1 MAQGTDFHNTAS
13 GHSGIEDQPR
23 KKLSNIDLKLEERE
37 LRWLEKV
44 ARAPHQEPWAI
55 TVLQY
60 AWTAG
65 PVTLM
70 AAYFGYYFAYGQMMP
85 IERAFYFLGYSVI
98 AVALGI
104 GYRLFHNM
112 THGRQQIRDRLDQ
125 LSLIDQIPELIYRV
139 RDLGQV
145 NMTEEQ
151 RRIHSAG
158 ILLRKLDLGP
168 EWVATAIE
176 DLTGNQQLARQ
187 AERIEIFRRAGLFSR
202 MRDVIEEGREEAEKA
217 WQALHENHP
226 RTAQALKNR
235 LNGIV
240 ARPHDGQARESLFI
254 ERILSAIEEGNENLM
269 TLHDVEEILTLCFE
283 LICGREIAYLKI
295 EYTGHWDLARALDKL
310 EEERNDLR
318 ISRARVYSR
327 LKALTNYLNN
337 IGIPSEIGSG
347 NGLSTHKLLAIA
359 SKSLDTLSLQVR
371 ETRQLILSIQQKS
384 AAAQTAKKSARKYLS
399 ALSSKSQQ
407 LEKALQIY
415 HESHRA
421 YLKQGRDSLLLKK
434 ALKNWQNLSSKY
446 QHHNNEN
453 LKRSLTI
460 SEQSIFLNDEDK
472 AEITRR
478 IRAYL
483 GEINGTSRSGSDAA
497 TESDHLATPAD
508 GGPGLTE
515 AQARE
520 MAIEVATILDPC
532 IRLRDPQIQRAI
544 ESANATS
551 LANIEPGMSAR
562 TKAAWGE
569 AMASAVEKNL
579 AASAEKLAQNL
590 IRYYRVPLSDQTIN
604 FLVETYNA
612 SLERLQFIARYE
624 TPLSASYSRDDVLT
638 IEVPQAKESWQ
649 LDLYNAKKTISRL
662 SSEDYWLHG

>member
-1 MAQGTDFHNTAS
+1 APDKKEQ
-13 GHSGIEDQPR
+13 QK
-23 KKLSNIDLKLEERE
+23 KKLENVDLKLEGRDQ
-37 LRWLEKV
+37 RWLEKV
-44 ARAPHQEPWAI
+44 ARAPHQEPWSVTI
-55 TVLQY
+55 LQY

-70 AAYFGYYFAYGQMMP
+70 AAYFGYYFAYGVMMP
-85 IERAFYFLGYSVI
+85 LERAFYFLGYSVI
-98 AVALGI
+98 AVALGV

-112 THGRQQIRDRLDQ
+112 THGRQQANERITL
-125 LSLIDQIPELIYRV
+125 LSLIDQIPELIYQV

-168 EWVATAIE
+168 EWVSTAIE
-176 DLTGNQQLARQ
+176 DLTGNQQLAKQ
-187 AERIEIFRRAGLFSR
+187 AERIEIFRRAGLYNR
-202 MRDVIEEGREEAEKA
+202 MQDIIEEAREEADKA
-217 WQALHENHP
+217 FQSLNEHHP
-226 RTAQALKNR
+226 RTAEALKKR

-240 ARPHDGQARESLFI
+240 ALPHHGQKREPLFI

-269 TLHDVEEILTLCFE
+269 TLHDVEEMLTLCFE

-327 LKALTNYLNN
+327 LKALTTYLNN

-359 SKSLDTLSLQVR
+359 TKSLDTLSLQVR
-371 ETRQLILSIQQKS
+371 EARQLTLSLQKKPGP
-384 AAAQTAKKSARKYLS
+384 QKKGAKKHLLTLS
-399 ALSSKSQQ
+399 TKSQQ

-415 HESHRA
+415 NESHRA
-421 YLKQGRDSLLLKK
+421 YLKQGRDSLLLKR
-434 ALKNWQNLSSKY
+434 ALKNWQKLSSKY
-446 QHHNNEN
+446 QHQNNEN

-460 SEQSIFLNDEDK
+460 SEQTFFLDDEDK
-472 AEITRR
+472 AEVTQR
-478 IRAYL
+478 IRQYL
-483 GEINGTSRSGSDAA
+483 RESPDLQKNRHENSQDDASVPDA
-497 TESDHLATPAD
+497 
-508 GGPGLTE
+508 GQYLTE
-515 AQARE
+515 ACARDI
-520 MAIEVATILDPC
+520 AIEIATILDPY
-532 IRLRDPQIQRAI
+532 IHLHDPQIQRAI
-544 ESANATS
+544 DSANAIS

-579 AASAEKLAQNL
+579 ATSAEKLAQNL

-604 FLVETYNA
+604 FLVKTYNA

-624 TPLSASYSRDDVLT
+624 TPLSASYSLDNVSS
-638 IEVPQAKESWQ
+638 IEVPQPRESWQ
-649 LDLYNAKKTISRL
+649 IDLYNAKKTMSRV
-662 SSEDYWLHG
+662 SIKGIV

>member
-1 MAQGTDFHNTAS
+1 MSNATGLHNNAADKK
-13 GHSGIEDQPR
+13 EPQK
-23 KKLSNIDLKLEERE
+23 KKLENVDLKLEGRD
-37 LRWLEKV
+37 LRWLEKI
-44 ARAPHQEPWAI
+44 ARAPQQEPWSVTI
-55 TVLQY
+55 LQY

-70 AAYFGYYFAYGQMMP
+70 AAYFGYYFAYGVIMP
-85 IERAFYFLGYSVI
+85 LERAFYFLGYSVI

-112 THGRQQIRDRLDQ
+112 THGRQQARDRINL
-125 LSLIDQIPELIYRV
+125 LSLIDQIPELIYQV

-145 NMTEEQ
+145 NMPEEQ

-168 EWVATAIE
+168 EWVSTAVE
-176 DLTGNQQLARQ
+176 DLTGNQQLAKQ

-202 MRDVIEEGREEAEKA
+202 MRDIIEEAREETEKA
-217 WQALHENHP
+217 WLSLNENHP
-226 RTAQALKNR
+226 RTAEALKKR
-235 LNGIV
+235 LNGMV
-240 ARPHDGQARESLFI
+240 SRPHDGQKREPLFI

-327 LKALTNYLNN
+327 LKALTTYLNN

-359 SKSLDTLSLQVR
+359 TKSLDSLSLQVH
-371 ETRQLILSIQQKS
+371 EARQLTLSSPQKKG
-384 AAAQTAKKSARKYLS
+384 AKKHLLTLTA
-399 ALSSKSQQ
+399 KSQQ

-415 HESHRA
+415 NESHRA
-421 YLKQGRDSLLLKK
+421 YLKQGRDSLQLKR
-434 ALKNWQNLSSKY
+434 ALQNWQKLSSKY
-446 QHHNNEN
+446 QHQNNEN

-460 SEQSIFLNDEDK
+460 SEQTIFLDEEDK
-472 AEITRR
+472 AEVTQR
-478 IRAYL
+478 IRQYL
-483 GEINGTSRSGSDAA
+483 N
-497 TESDHLATPAD
+497 ESPDLPKAMPETLPRD
-508 GGPGLTE
+508 ENNQQSPVQVDDDKNLTE
-515 AQARE
+515 AVARDL
-520 MAIEVATILDPC
+520 AIEIATILDPY
-532 IRLRDPQIQRAI
+532 IHLHDPQIQRAI
-544 ESANATS
+544 ETANAIS

-569 AMASAVEKNL
+569 AMASAVDKNL

-604 FLVETYNA
+604 FLVKTYNA

-624 TPLSASYSRDDVLT
+624 TPLSASYSLDNVSAM
-638 IEVPQAKESWQ
+638 EVPQPKDNWHIN
-649 LDLYNAKKTISRL
+649 LYNAKKTITRL
-662 SSEDYWLHG
+662 SLKGMA

>member
-1 MAQGTDFHNTAS
+1 MSKGTDLHSTAS
-13 GHSGIEDQPR
+13 GHSGIKEQSR
-23 KKLSNIDLKLEERE
+23 KKLSNIDLKLEERG

-70 AAYFGYYFAYGQMMP
+70 AAYFGYYFAYGKMMP

-112 THGRQQIRDRLDQ
+112 THGRQQVRDRLDQ
-125 LSLIDQIPELIYRV
+125 LSLIDQIPELIYQV

-202 MRDVIEEGREEAEKA
+202 MRDVIEEGREEAERA

-240 ARPHDGQARESLFI
+240 ARPHDGQTREPLFI

-283 LICGREIAYLKI
+283 LVCGREIAYLKI

-318 ISRARVYSR
+318 ISRAKVYSR
-327 LKALTNYLNN
+327 LKALTNYLSN

-347 NGLSTHKLLAIA
+347 HGLSTHKLLAIA
-359 SKSLDTLSLQVR
+359 TKSLDTLSLQVR

-384 AAAQTAKKSARKYLS
+384 AAKQTPKKWAKKYLS

-415 HESHRA
+415 NESHRA

-446 QHHNNEN
+446 QHQNNEN
-453 LKRSLTI
+453 LKRSLAI

-478 IRAYL
+478 IRAYI
-483 GEINGTSRSGSDAA
+483 GEINGTPRSDAA
-497 TESDHLATPAD
+497 AATEFDHVAPSSDS
-508 GGPGLTE
+508 GPGLTE

-520 MAIEVATILDPC
+520 MAIEVATILDPY
-532 IRLRDPQIQRAI
+532 IRLHDPQIQRAI

-624 TPLSASYSRDDVLT
+624 TPLSASYSQDDVLT

-662 SSEDYWLHG
+662 SSKDYWLHG

>member
-1 MAQGTDFHNTAS
+1 MSKATGLHHNAPDKK
-13 GHSGIEDQPR
+13 EQQK
-23 KKLSNIDLKLEERE
+23 KKLENVDLKLEGRD

-44 ARAPHQEPWAI
+44 ARAPHQEPWSVTI
-55 TVLQY
+55 LQF

-70 AAYFGYYFAYGQMMP
+70 AAYFGYYFAYGVMMP
-85 IERAFYFLGYSVI
+85 LERAFYFLGYSVI
-98 AVALGI
+98 AVALGV

-112 THGRQQIRDRLDQ
+112 THGRQQARDRISL
-125 LSLIDQIPELIYRV
+125 LNLIDQIPELIYQV

-168 EWVATAIE
+168 EWVSTAIE
-176 DLTGNQQLARQ
+176 DLTGNQQLAKQ
-187 AERIEIFRRAGLFSR
+187 AERIEIFRRAGLYNR
-202 MRDVIEEGREEAEKA
+202 MQDIVEEAREEADKA
-217 WQALHENHP
+217 WISLNENHP
-226 RTAQALKNR
+226 RTAEALKKR
-235 LNGIV
+235 LNGVV
-240 ARPHDGQARESLFI
+240 ARPHDGQKREPLFI
-254 ERILSAIEEGNENLM
+254 ERVLSAIEEGNENLM

-327 LKALTNYLNN
+327 LKALTTYLNN

-359 SKSLDTLSLQVR
+359 TKSLDNLSLQVR
-371 ETRQLILSIQQKS
+371 EARQLTLSSPQKKG
-384 AAAQTAKKSARKYLS
+384 AKKHL
-399 ALSSKSQQ
+399 LTLTTKSQQ

-415 HESHRA
+415 NESHRA
-421 YLKQGRDSLLLKK
+421 YLKQGRDSLLLKR
-434 ALKNWQNLSSKY
+434 ALKNWQKLSSKY
-446 QHHNNEN
+446 QHQNNEN

-460 SEQSIFLNDEDK
+460 SEQTIFLDDEDK
-472 AEITRR
+472 AEVTQR
-478 IRAYL
+478 IHQYLNESPDLSKVMLETLQADENSQQNSIPSDSEKRLKEARARD
-483 GEINGTSRSGSDAA
+483 I
-497 TESDHLATPAD
+497 
-508 GGPGLTE
+508 
-515 AQARE
+515 
-520 MAIEVATILDPC
+520 AIEIATILDPY
-532 IRLRDPQIQRAI
+532 IHLHDPQIQRAI
-544 ESANATS
+544 ESANAIS

-604 FLVETYNA
+604 FLVKTYNA

-624 TPLSASYSRDDVLT
+624 TPLSASYSLDNVSAM
-638 IEVPQAKESWQ
+638 EVPQPKDNWQ
-649 LDLYNAKKTISRL
+649 IDLYNAKKTITRL
-662 SSEDYWLHG
+662 SLKGMA

>member
-1 MAQGTDFHNTAS
+1 MSKATGLHNNALDKK
-13 GHSGIEDQPR
+13 EQQK
-23 KKLSNIDLKLEERE
+23 KKLENVDLKLEGRD

-44 ARAPHQEPWAI
+44 ARAPHQEPWSVTI
-55 TVLQY
+55 LQF

-70 AAYFGYYFAYGQMMP
+70 AAYFGYYFAYGVVMP
-85 IERAFYFLGYSVI
+85 LERAFYFLGYSVI
-98 AVALGI
+98 AVALGV

-112 THGRQQIRDRLDQ
+112 THGRQQARDRISL
-125 LSLIDQIPELIYRV
+125 LNLIDQIPELIYQV

-168 EWVATAIE
+168 EWVSTAIE
-176 DLTGNQQLARQ
+176 DLTGNQQLAKQ
-187 AERIEIFRRAGLFSR
+187 AERIEIFRRAGLYNR
-202 MRDVIEEGREEAEKA
+202 MQDIIEEAREETDKA
-217 WQALHENHP
+217 WTSLNENHP
-226 RTAQALKNR
+226 RTAEALKKR
-235 LNGIV
+235 LNGVV
-240 ARPHDGQARESLFI
+240 ARPHDGQKREPHFI
-254 ERILSAIEEGNENLM
+254 ERVLSAIEEGNENLM

-327 LKALTNYLNN
+327 LKALTTYLNN

-359 SKSLDTLSLQVR
+359 TKSLDNLSLQVR
-371 ETRQLILSIQQKS
+371 EARQLTLSSPQKKG
-384 AAAQTAKKSARKYLS
+384 AKKHL
-399 ALSSKSQQ
+399 LTLTTKSQQ

-415 HESHRA
+415 NESHRA
-421 YLKQGRDSLLLKK
+421 YLKQGRDSLLLKR
-434 ALKNWQNLSSKY
+434 ALKNWQKLSSKY
-446 QHHNNEN
+446 QHQNNEN

-460 SEQSIFLNDEDK
+460 SEQTIFLDDEDK
-472 AEITRR
+472 AEVTQR
-478 IRAYL
+478 IRQYL
-483 GEINGTSRSGSDAA
+483 NESPDLSKAMLEI
-497 TESDHLATPAD
+497 LQAD
-508 GGPGLTE
+508 ENSQQSSIQPDSEKRLTE
-515 AQARE
+515 ARARDI
-520 MAIEVATILDPC
+520 AIEIATILDPY
-532 IRLRDPQIQRAI
+532 IYLHDPQIQRAI
-544 ESANATS
+544 ESANAIS
-551 LANIEPGMSAR
+551 LANIEPGMTAR

-604 FLVETYNA
+604 FLVKTYNA

-624 TPLSASYSRDDVLT
+624 TPLSASYSLDNVSAM
-638 IEVPQAKESWQ
+638 EVPQPKDNWQ
-649 LDLYNAKKTISRL
+649 IDLYNAKKTITRL
-662 SSEDYWLHG
+662 SLKGMA

>member
-1 MAQGTDFHNTAS
+1 MSKATGLHNNALDKK
-13 GHSGIEDQPR
+13 EQQK
-23 KKLSNIDLKLEERE
+23 KKLENVDLKLEGRD

-44 ARAPHQEPWAI
+44 ARAPHQEPWSVTI
-55 TVLQY
+55 LQF

-70 AAYFGYYFAYGQMMP
+70 AAYFGYYFAYGVMMP
-85 IERAFYFLGYSVI
+85 LERAFYFLGYSVI
-98 AVALGI
+98 AVALGV

-112 THGRQQIRDRLDQ
+112 THGRQQARDRINL
-125 LSLIDQIPELIYRV
+125 LNLIDQIPELIYQV

-168 EWVATAIE
+168 EWVSTAIE
-176 DLTGNQQLARQ
+176 DLTGNQQLAKQ
-187 AERIEIFRRAGLFSR
+187 AERIEIFRRAGLYNR
-202 MRDVIEEGREEAEKA
+202 MQDIIEEAREEADKA
-217 WQALHENHP
+217 WTSLNENHP
-226 RTAQALKNR
+226 RTAEALKKR
-235 LNGIV
+235 LNGVV
-240 ARPHDGQARESLFI
+240 ARPHDGQKREPLFI
-254 ERILSAIEEGNENLM
+254 ERVLSAIEEGNENLM

-327 LKALTNYLNN
+327 LKALTTYLNN

-359 SKSLDTLSLQVR
+359 TKSLDNLSLQVR
-371 ETRQLILSIQQKS
+371 EARQLTLSSPQKKG
-384 AAAQTAKKSARKYLS
+384 AKKHL
-399 ALSSKSQQ
+399 LTLTTKSQQ

-415 HESHRA
+415 NESHRA
-421 YLKQGRDSLLLKK
+421 YLKQGRDSLLLKR
-434 ALKNWQNLSSKY
+434 ALKNWQKLSSKY
-446 QHHNNEN
+446 QHQNNEN

-460 SEQSIFLNDEDK
+460 SEQTIFLDDEDK
-472 AEITRR
+472 AEVTQR
-478 IRAYL
+478 IRQYL
-483 GEINGTSRSGSDAA
+483 N
-497 TESDHLATPAD
+497 ESPDLSKAMLETLQAD
-508 GGPGLTE
+508 ENSQQSSIQPDSEKRLTE
-515 AQARE
+515 ARARDI
-520 MAIEVATILDPC
+520 AIEIATILDPY
-532 IRLRDPQIQRAI
+532 IHLHDPQIQRAI
-544 ESANATS
+544 ESAHAIS
-551 LANIEPGMSAR
+551 LANIEPGMTAR

-604 FLVETYNA
+604 FLVKTYNA

-624 TPLSASYSRDDVLT
+624 TPLSASYSLENVSAM
-638 IEVPQAKESWQ
+638 EVPQPKDNWQ
-649 LDLYNAKKTISRL
+649 IDLYNAKKTITRL
-662 SSEDYWLHG
+662 SLKGMA

>member
-1 MAQGTDFHNTAS
+1 MSKATGLHNNALDKK
-13 GHSGIEDQPR
+13 EQQK
-23 KKLSNIDLKLEERE
+23 KKLENVDLKLEGRD

-44 ARAPHQEPWAI
+44 ARAPHQEPWSVTI
-55 TVLQY
+55 LQF

-70 AAYFGYYFAYGQMMP
+70 AAYFGYYFAYGVMMP
-85 IERAFYFLGYSVI
+85 LERAFYFLGYSVI
-98 AVALGI
+98 AVALGV

-112 THGRQQIRDRLDQ
+112 THGRQQARDRISL
-125 LSLIDQIPELIYRV
+125 LNLIDQIPELIYQV

-168 EWVATAIE
+168 EWVSTAIE
-176 DLTGNQQLARQ
+176 DLTGNQQLAKQ
-187 AERIEIFRRAGLFSR
+187 AERIEIFRRAGLYNR
-202 MRDVIEEGREEAEKA
+202 MQDIIEEAREEADKA
-217 WQALHENHP
+217 WTSLNENHP
-226 RTAQALKNR
+226 RTAEALKKR
-235 LNGIV
+235 LNGVV
-240 ARPHDGQARESLFI
+240 ARPHDGQKREPLFI
-254 ERILSAIEEGNENLM
+254 ERVLSAIEEGNENLM

-327 LKALTNYLNN
+327 LKALTTYLNN

-359 SKSLDTLSLQVR
+359 TKSLDNLSLQVR
-371 ETRQLILSIQQKS
+371 EARQL
-384 AAAQTAKKSARKYLS
+384 T
-399 ALSSKSQQ
+399 LSSPQKKGTKKHLLTLTTKSQQ

-415 HESHRA
+415 NESHRA
-421 YLKQGRDSLLLKK
+421 YLKQGRDSLLLKR
-434 ALKNWQNLSSKY
+434 ALKNWQKLSSKY
-446 QHHNNEN
+446 QHQNNEN

-460 SEQSIFLNDEDK
+460 SEQTIFLDDEDK
-472 AEITRR
+472 AEVTQR
-478 IRAYL
+478 IRQYL
-483 GEINGTSRSGSDAA
+483 N
-497 TESDHLATPAD
+497 ESPDLSKVMQDPLPTDENSQQSSIQPD
-508 GGPGLTE
+508 SEKRLTE
-515 AQARE
+515 ARARDV
-520 MAIEVATILDPC
+520 AIEIATILDPY
-532 IRLRDPQIQRAI
+532 IHLHDPQIQRAI
-544 ESANATS
+544 ESAHAIS
-551 LANIEPGMSAR
+551 LANIEPGMTAR
-562 TKAAWGE
+562 TKAVWGE

-604 FLVETYNA
+604 FLVKTYNA

-624 TPLSASYSRDDVLT
+624 TPLSASYSLDNVSAM
-638 IEVPQAKESWQ
+638 EVPQPKDNWQ
-649 LDLYNAKKTISRL
+649 IDLYNAKKTITRL
-662 SSEDYWLHG
+662 SLKGMA

>member
-1 MAQGTDFHNTAS
+1 MSKGTDLHSTAS
-13 GHSGIEDQPR
+13 RPSGINEQPR

-37 LRWLEKV
+37 LRWLEKI
-44 ARAPHQEPWAI
+44 ARAPHQEPWNI

-70 AAYFGYYFAYGQMMP
+70 AAYFGYYLAYGEIMP
-85 IERAFYFLGYSVI
+85 AERAFYFLGYSII
-98 AVALGI
+98 AVALGM

-112 THGRQQIRDRLDQ
+112 TRGQQQIRQRLDQ

-176 DLTGNQQLARQ
+176 DLTGNPQLARW
-187 AERIEIFRRAGLFSR
+187 AERIEIFRRAGLLSR

-217 WQALHENHP
+217 WQMLNENHP

-240 ARPHDGQARESLFI
+240 ARPHDGQAREPLFI

-269 TLHDVEEILTLCFE
+269 TLHDVEEMLTLCFE

-327 LKALTNYLNN
+327 LKALTNYLGN

-347 NGLSTHKLLAIA
+347 TGLSTHKLLAIA
-359 SKSLDTLSLQVR
+359 TKSLDTLSVQVR
-371 ETRQLILSIQQKS
+371 EARQLILSIQQKPM
-384 AAAQTAKKSARKYLS
+384 ARKPPRKYLLT
-399 ALSSKSQQ
+399 LSSKSQQ

-415 HESHRA
+415 NESHRA
-421 YLKQGRDSLLLKK
+421 YLKLGRDSLLLKK

-446 QHHNNEN
+446 QHQNKEN

-460 SEQSIFLNDEDK
+460 SEQSIFLDDEDK
-472 AEITRR
+472 VEISRR

-483 GEINGTSRSGSDAA
+483 SELNDTRRSGSDAA
-497 TESDHLATPAD
+497 AVENAD
-508 GGPGLTE
+508 QLPLSVDSGQGPSE

-520 MAIEVATILDPC
+520 MAIEIATILDPF
-532 IRLRDPQIQRAI
+532 IRLHDPQIQRAI

-569 AMASAVEKNL
+569 AMAGAVEKNL

-612 SLERLQFIARYE
+612 SPERLQFIARYE
-624 TPLSASYSRDDVLT
+624 TPLSASHSRDDVPT
-638 IEVPQAKESWQ
+638 IEVPQSKESWQ
-649 LDLYNAKKTISRL
+649 LDLYNAKKTVSRL
-662 SSEDYWLHG
+662 SSKDC

>member
-1 MAQGTDFHNTAS
+1 MSKATGLHHNAPDKK
-13 GHSGIEDQPR
+13 EQQK
-23 KKLSNIDLKLEERE
+23 KKLENVDLKLEGRD

-44 ARAPHQEPWAI
+44 ARAPHQEPWSVTI
-55 TVLQY
+55 LQF

-70 AAYFGYYFAYGQMMP
+70 AAYFGYYFAYGVMMP
-85 IERAFYFLGYSVI
+85 LERAFYFLGYSVI
-98 AVALGI
+98 AVALGV

-112 THGRQQIRDRLDQ
+112 THGRQQARDRISL
-125 LSLIDQIPELIYRV
+125 LNLIDQIPELIYQV

-168 EWVATAIE
+168 EWVSTAIE
-176 DLTGNQQLARQ
+176 DLTGNQQLAKQ
-187 AERIEIFRRAGLFSR
+187 AERIEIFRRAGLYNR
-202 MRDVIEEGREEAEKA
+202 MQDIVEEAREEADKA
-217 WQALHENHP
+217 WISLNENHP
-226 RTAQALKNR
+226 RTAEALKKR
-235 LNGIV
+235 LNGVV
-240 ARPHDGQARESLFI
+240 ARPHDGQKREPLFI
-254 ERILSAIEEGNENLM
+254 ERVLSAIEEGNENLM

-327 LKALTNYLNN
+327 LKALTTYLNN

-359 SKSLDTLSLQVR
+359 TKSLDNLSLQVR
-371 ETRQLILSIQQKS
+371 EARQLTLSSPQKKG
-384 AAAQTAKKSARKYLS
+384 AKKHL
-399 ALSSKSQQ
+399 LTLTTKSQQ

-415 HESHRA
+415 NESHRA
-421 YLKQGRDSLLLKK
+421 YLKQGRDSLLLKR
-434 ALKNWQNLSSKY
+434 ALKNWQKLSSKY
-446 QHHNNEN
+446 QHQNNEN

-460 SEQSIFLNDEDK
+460 SEQTIFLDDEDK
-472 AEITRR
+472 AEVTQR
-478 IRAYL
+478 IRQYL
-483 GEINGTSRSGSDAA
+483 NESPDLSKVMLETLQADENSQQNSIPSDS
-497 TESDHLATPAD
+497 EKRLK
-508 GGPGLTE
+508 E
-515 AQARE
+515 ARARDI
-520 MAIEVATILDPC
+520 AIEIATILDPY
-532 IRLRDPQIQRAI
+532 IHLHDPQIQRAI
-544 ESANATS
+544 ESANAIS

-604 FLVETYNA
+604 FLVKTYNA

-624 TPLSASYSRDDVLT
+624 TPLSASYSLDNVSAM
-638 IEVPQAKESWQ
+638 EVPQPKDNWQ
-649 LDLYNAKKTISRL
+649 IDLYNAKKTITRL
-662 SSEDYWLHG
+662 SLKGMA

>member
-1 MAQGTDFHNTAS
+1 MSKGADPLNTATGQS
-13 GHSGIEDQPR
+13 GDKEKQK
-23 KKLSNIDLKLEERE
+23 KKLSNIDLKIEERE

-44 ARAPHQEPWAI
+44 ARAPHQEPWSI
-55 TVLQY
+55 TVLQF

-70 AAYFGYYFAYGQMMP
+70 AAYFGYYFAYGELMP
-85 IERAFYFLGYSVI
+85 IERTFYFLGYSVI
-98 AVALGI
+98 AVALGV

-112 THGRQQIRDRLDQ
+112 THGRKKIRDRLDQ
-125 LSLIDQIPELIYRV
+125 LSLIDQIPELIYQV

-145 NMTEEQ
+145 NMTEDQ

-202 MRDVIEEGREEAEKA
+202 MRDVIEAGRDEAEKA
-217 WQALHENHP
+217 WQMLNENHP

-240 ARPHDGQARESLFI
+240 ARPHDGQPRESLFI
-254 ERILSAIEEGNENLM
+254 ERILSAIEEDNENLM
-269 TLHDVEEILTLCFE
+269 TLHDVEEMLILCFE

-295 EYTGHWDLARALDKL
+295 EYTGHWDLAKALDKL

-318 ISRARVYSR
+318 ISRAKVYSR
-327 LKALTNYLNN
+327 LKALTTYLNN

-347 NGLSTHKLLAIA
+347 NGLSTHKLLAVA
-359 SKSLDTLSLQVR
+359 SKSLDSLSLQVR
-371 ETRQLILSIQQKS
+371 EARQLTLSIQRKSTTQK
-384 AAAQTAKKSARKYLS
+384 TPKKWARKYL
-399 ALSSKSQQ
+399 LTLNTKSQQ

-415 HESHRA
+415 NESHQA
-421 YLKQGRDSLLLKK
+421 YLKQGRDSLLLKR
-434 ALKNWQNLSSKY
+434 ALKNWQKLSSKY
-446 QHHNNEN
+446 QHQKNEN

-460 SEQSIFLNDEDK
+460 SEQSIFLDDEDK
-472 AEITRR
+472 AEITRS
-478 IRAYL
+478 IRQYL
-483 GEINGTSRSGSDAA
+483 RELTDALRS
-497 TESDHLATPAD
+497 EAD
-508 GGPGLTE
+508 GSEHCWTSLPVGNEPGLSE
-515 AQARE
+515 ARARE
-520 MAIEVATILDPC
+520 MAIEIATILDPY
-532 IRLRDPQIQRAI
+532 IHLHDPQIQRAI
-544 ESANATS
+544 ENANSTS

-569 AMASAVEKNL
+569 AMAGAVEKNL

-590 IRYYRVPLSDQTIN
+590 IRFYRVPLSDQTIN
-604 FLVETYNA
+604 FLVGTYNA
-612 SLERLQFIARYE
+612 SQERLQFIARYE
-624 TPLSASYSRDDVLT
+624 TPLSASFQDDVLT

-662 SSEDYWLHG
+662 SSMDYWLRS

>member
-1 MAQGTDFHNTAS
+1 MSKVSGLHNNAPDKK
-13 GHSGIEDQPR
+13 EQQK
-23 KKLSNIDLKLEERE
+23 KKLENVDLKLEGRD

-44 ARAPHQEPWAI
+44 ARTPHQEPWSLTI
-55 TVLQY
+55 LQY

-70 AAYFGYYFAYGQMMP
+70 AAYFGYYFAYGVMMP
-85 IERAFYFLGYSVI
+85 MERAFYFLGYSVI
-98 AVALGI
+98 AVALGV

-112 THGRQQIRDRLDQ
+112 THGRRQTKERINL
-125 LSLIDQIPELIYRV
+125 LSLIDQLPELIYQV

-168 EWVATAIE
+168 EWVSTAIA
-176 DLTGNQQLARQ
+176 DLTGNQQLAKQ
-187 AERIEIFRRAGLFSR
+187 AERIEIFRRAGLYNR
-202 MRDVIEEGREEAEKA
+202 MQDIIAEAREEADKA
-217 WQALHENHP
+217 FQALNENHP
-226 RTAQALKNR
+226 RTAEALRKR

-240 ARPHDGQARESLFI
+240 ARPHHGQKREPLFI

-337 IGIPSEIGSG
+337 VGIPSEIGSG

-359 SKSLDTLSLQVR
+359 TKSLDTLSLQVR
-371 ETRQLILSIQQKS
+371 ETRQLTLSSPLKKGTKKHLLILS
-384 AAAQTAKKSARKYLS
+384 A
-399 ALSSKSQQ
+399 KSQQ

-415 HESHRA
+415 NESHRA

-434 ALKNWQNLSSKY
+434 ALKNWQKLSSKY
-446 QHHNNEN
+446 QHQNNEN

-460 SEQSIFLNDEDK
+460 SEQTIFLDDEDK
-472 AEITRR
+472 AEVTRR
-478 IRAYL
+478 LLQYL
-483 GEINGTSRSGSDAA
+483 QESPDLQRNRQESPQNNQFLPDAVQ
-497 TESDHLATPAD
+497 H
-508 GGPGLTE
+508 LTE
-515 AQARE
+515 ACARDI
-520 MAIEVATILDPC
+520 AIEIATILDPY
-532 IRLRDPQIQRAI
+532 IHLHDPQIQRAI
-544 ESANATS
+544 ENANAIS

-579 AASAEKLAQNL
+579 ATSAEKLAQNL
-590 IRYYRVPLSDQTIN
+590 IRYYRVPLSDQTIH
-604 FLVETYNA
+604 FLVKTYHA
-612 SLERLQFIARYE
+612 SQERLQFIARYE
-624 TPLSASYSRDDVLT
+624 TPLSASYSLDTVSSM
-638 IEVPQAKESWQ
+638 EVPQAKESWQ
-649 LDLYNAKKTISRL
+649 IDLYNAKKTITRL
-662 SSEDYWLHG
+662 SSKG

>member
-1 MAQGTDFHNTAS
+1 MSKATGLHHNAPDKK
-13 GHSGIEDQPR
+13 EQQK
-23 KKLSNIDLKLEERE
+23 KKLENVDLKLEGRD

-44 ARAPHQEPWAI
+44 ARAPHQEPWSVTI
-55 TVLQY
+55 LQF

-70 AAYFGYYFAYGQMMP
+70 AAYFGYYFAYGVMMP
-85 IERAFYFLGYSVI
+85 LERAFYFLGYSVI
-98 AVALGI
+98 AVALGV

-112 THGRQQIRDRLDQ
+112 THGRQQARDRISL
-125 LSLIDQIPELIYRV
+125 LNLIDQIPELIYQV

-168 EWVATAIE
+168 EWVSTAIE
-176 DLTGNQQLARQ
+176 DLTGNQQLAKQ
-187 AERIEIFRRAGLFSR
+187 AERIEIFRRAGLYNR
-202 MRDVIEEGREEAEKA
+202 MQDIVEEAREEADKA
-217 WQALHENHP
+217 WISLNENHP
-226 RTAQALKNR
+226 RTAEALKKR
-235 LNGIV
+235 LNGVV
-240 ARPHDGQARESLFI
+240 ARPHDGQKREPLFI
-254 ERILSAIEEGNENLM
+254 ERVLSAIEEGNENLM

-327 LKALTNYLNN
+327 LKALTTYLNN

-359 SKSLDTLSLQVR
+359 TKSLDNLSLQVR
-371 ETRQLILSIQQKS
+371 EARQLTLSSPQKKG
-384 AAAQTAKKSARKYLS
+384 AKKHL
-399 ALSSKSQQ
+399 LTLTTKSQQ

-415 HESHRA
+415 NESHRA
-421 YLKQGRDSLLLKK
+421 YLKQGRDSLLLKR
-434 ALKNWQNLSSKY
+434 ALKNWQKLSSKY
-446 QHHNNEN
+446 QHQNNEN

-460 SEQSIFLNDEDK
+460 SEQTIFLDDEDK
-472 AEITRR
+472 AEVTQR
-478 IRAYL
+478 IRQYL
-483 GEINGTSRSGSDAA
+483 NESPDLSKVMLETLQADENSQQNSIPSDS
-497 TESDHLATPAD
+497 EKR
-508 GGPGLTE
+508 LTE
-515 AQARE
+515 ARARDI
-520 MAIEVATILDPC
+520 AIEIATILDPY
-532 IRLRDPQIQRAI
+532 IHLHDPQIQRAI
-544 ESANATS
+544 ESANAIS

-604 FLVETYNA
+604 FLVKTYNA

-624 TPLSASYSRDDVLT
+624 TPLSASYSLDNVSAM
-638 IEVPQAKESWQ
+638 EVPQPKDNWQ
-649 LDLYNAKKTISRL
+649 IDLYNAKKTITRL
-662 SSEDYWLHG
+662 SLKGMA

>member
-1 MAQGTDFHNTAS
+1 MSQGTDLHATVS
-13 GHSGIEDQPR
+13 GHSGNKEQPK

-44 ARAPHQEPWAI
+44 ARAPQQEPWSV
-55 TVLQY
+55 TVLQF

-70 AAYFGYYFAYGQMMP
+70 AAYFGYYFAYGEVMP
-85 IERAFYFLGYSVI
+85 AERAFYFLGSSVI
-98 AVALGI
+98 AVALGV

-112 THGRQQIRDRLDQ
+112 THGRQKIRDRLDQ
-125 LSLIDQIPELIYRV
+125 LSLIDQIPELIYQV

-202 MRDVIEEGREEAEKA
+202 MRDVIGEGREEAEKA
-217 WQALHENHP
+217 WQMLNENHP

-235 LNGIV
+235 MNGIV
-240 ARPHDGQARESLFI
+240 ARPHDGQPREPLFI
-254 ERILSAIEEGNENLM
+254 ERILSAIEESNENLM
-269 TLHDVEEILTLCFE
+269 TLHDVEEMLTLCFE

-327 LKALTNYLNN
+327 LKALTTYLNS

-347 NGLSTHKLLAIA
+347 NGLSTHKLLAVA
-359 SKSLDTLSLQVR
+359 TKSLDALSLQVR
-371 ETRQLILSIQQKS
+371 EARQLMLSIQQKS
-384 AAAQTAKKSARKYLS
+384 MEKKTPKKWAKKYLS
-399 ALSSKSQQ
+399 ILNSKSQQ

-415 HESHRA
+415 NESHRA
-421 YLKQGRDSLLLKK
+421 YLKQGRDSLLLKR
-434 ALKNWQNLSSKY
+434 ALKNWQKLSSKY
-446 QHHNNEN
+446 QHQNKEN

-460 SEQSIFLNDEDK
+460 SEQSIFLDDEDK

-478 IRAYL
+478 IRQYL
-483 GEINGTSRSGSDAA
+483 RELAETPHPDATTVEATDHFLGAPTGNG
-497 TESDHLATPAD
+497 H
-508 GGPGLTE
+508 GLQE

-520 MAIEVATILDPC
+520 MAIEIATILDPYIC
-532 IRLRDPQIQRAI
+532 LHEPQIQRAI
-544 ESANATS
+544 ENANAIS

-569 AMASAVEKNL
+569 AMAGAVEKNL

-624 TPLSASYSRDDVLT
+624 TPLSAAHFQEDVLT

-649 LDLYNAKKTISRL
+649 LDLYNAKKTINRL
-662 SSEDYWLHG
+662 SSMD

>member
-1 MAQGTDFHNTAS
+1 MSNATGLHNTAPDNQ
-13 GHSGIEDQPR
+13 EPQ
-23 KKLSNIDLKLEERE
+23 KKELDNVDLKLEGRD

-44 ARAPHQEPWAI
+44 ARAPQQEPWSVI
-55 TVLQY
+55 ILQY

-70 AAYFGYYFAYGQMMP
+70 AAYFGYYFAYGEMMP

-98 AVALGI
+98 AVALGM

-112 THGRQQIRDRLDQ
+112 THGRQQVRERISL
-125 LSLIDQIPELIYRV
+125 LNLIDQISELIYQV
-139 RDLGQV
+139 RDLGQA

-168 EWVATAIE
+168 EWVAAAIE
-176 DLTGNQQLARQ
+176 DLTGNQQLAKQ
-187 AERIEIFRRAGLFSR
+187 AERIEIFRRAGLYNR
-202 MRDVIEEGREEAEKA
+202 MQDIIHEARDEADNA
-217 WQALHENHP
+217 WLALNENHP
-226 RTAQALKNR
+226 RTAEALKKR

-240 ARPHDGQARESLFI
+240 ARPHDGQKREPLFI

-327 LKALTNYLNN
+327 LKALTTYLNN
-337 IGIPSEIGSG
+337 IGIPSDIGSG
-347 NGLSTHKLLAIA
+347 NGLSTHKLLATA
-359 SKSLDTLSLQVR
+359 TKSLDNLSLQVR
-371 ETRQLILSIQQKS
+371 EARQLTLSSPQKK
-384 AAAQTAKKSARKYLS
+384 TAKKHL
-399 ALSSKSQQ
+399 LTLTSKSQQ

-415 HESHRA
+415 NESRRA
-421 YLKQGRDSLLLKK
+421 YLKQGRDSLQLKR
-434 ALKNWQNLSSKY
+434 ALKNWQKLSSKY
-446 QHHNNEN
+446 QYQNNEN

-460 SEQSIFLNDEDK
+460 SEQTIFLDVEAK
-472 AEITRR
+472 AEVTQR
-478 IRAYL
+478 ILHYL
-483 GEINGTSRSGSDAA
+483 NESPYLPKAVHETLSTDDNSQINSVKTDAGNL
-497 TESDHLATPAD
+497 LAET
-508 GGPGLTE
+508 G
-515 AQARE
+515 ARDI
-520 MAIEVATILDPC
+520 AIEIATILDPY
-532 IRLRDPQIQRAI
+532 IHLHDPQIQRAI

-569 AMASAVEKNL
+569 AMAGAVAKNL

-604 FLVETYNA
+604 FLVKTYSA

-624 TPLSASYSRDDVLT
+624 TPLSASYSLDNVSAM
-638 IEVPQAKESWQ
+638 EVPGPKDTWQ
-649 LDLYNAKKTISRL
+649 IDLYNAKKTITRL
-662 SSEDYWLHG
+662 SLKGMA

>member
-1 MAQGTDFHNTAS
+1 MPKGTDLHNTAS

-44 ARAPHQEPWAI
+44 ARAPHQEPWSL

-70 AAYFGYYFAYGQMMP
+70 AAYFGYYLAYGKIMP
-85 IERAFYFLGYSVI
+85 IDRAFYFLGYSII
-98 AVALGI
+98 AVALGM

-187 AERIEIFRRAGLFSR
+187 AERIEIFRRAGLLSR

-217 WQALHENHP
+217 WQLLNENHP
-226 RTAQALKNR
+226 RTAQALKSR

-240 ARPHDGQARESLFI
+240 ARPHDGQPREPLFI

-327 LKALTNYLNN
+327 LKALTTYLGN

-347 NGLSTHKLLAIA
+347 TGLSTHKLLAIA
-359 SKSLDTLSLQVR
+359 TKSLDTLSLQVR
-371 ETRQLILSIQQKS
+371 EARQLVLSIQQKS
-384 AAAQTAKKSARKYLS
+384 LTKKAPGKYLLT
-399 ALSSKSQQ
+399 LSSKSQQ

-415 HESHRA
+415 NESHRA
-421 YLKQGRDSLLLKK
+421 YLKLGRDSQLLKK

-446 QHHNNEN
+446 QHQNKEN

-460 SEQSIFLNDEDK
+460 SEQSIFLDDEDK
-472 AEITRR
+472 VEITRR

-483 GEINGTSRSGSDAA
+483 GELNDTQRPGAEAGAA
-497 TESDHLATPAD
+497 ETTDHLSSSASS
-508 GGPGLTE
+508 GPGLSE
-515 AQARE
+515 ARARE
-520 MAIEVATILDPC
+520 MAIEIATILDPC
-532 IRLRDPQIQRAI
+532 IRLHDPQIQRAI

-569 AMASAVEKNL
+569 AMAGAVEKNL

-612 SLERLQFIARYE
+612 SPERLQFIARYE
-624 TPLSASYSRDDVLT
+624 TPLSASYSQDNVPA

-662 SSEDYWLHG
+662 SSKDY